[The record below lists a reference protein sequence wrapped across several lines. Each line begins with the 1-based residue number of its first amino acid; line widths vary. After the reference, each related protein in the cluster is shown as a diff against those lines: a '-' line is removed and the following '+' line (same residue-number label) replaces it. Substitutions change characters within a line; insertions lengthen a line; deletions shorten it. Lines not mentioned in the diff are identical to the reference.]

1 MQTKKQGKQGM
12 STNPKPVRKFYRT
25 VYTLEVLSEEPVPDM
40 ASLDDLHYQTQFGE
54 YSGITHR
61 ESSEEVGGA
70 TMADL
75 LLKQGS
81 EPGFFK
87 LDEQGNDTD
96 EDWL

>member
-1 MQTKKQGKQGM
+1 MQTKKQGKKGL
-12 STNPKPVRKFYRT
+12 SKNANFPRKFYRT
-25 VYTLEVLSEEPVPDM
+25 VYTLEVLSEEPVPDIT
-40 ASLDDLHYQTQFGE
+40 SLDDLHYQTQFGE

-61 ESSEEVGGA
+61 ESSEEVNGK

-75 LLKQGS
+75 LMKQGS

-96 EDWL
+96 EDWI